1 MTKPTKDQLANL
13 IDPLLKLYLDA
24 AIEEACRPLVAQL
37 EAMITERKTW
47 ITDAK
52 RRMDQLEAE
61 QQALWTRYRE
71 DDKFALT
78 KPKIIRLCKELK
90 IE

>member
-1 MTKPTKDQLANL
+1 MTKPTKDQLAAL
-13 IDPLLKLYLDA
+13 IDPMTRLYLDA
-24 AIEEACRPLVAQL
+24 AIEEACRPLVVQL

-47 ITDAK
+47 LTEAK

-61 QQALWTRYRE
+61 QQALWNRYRE
-71 DDKFALT
+71 DDKFVLT
-78 KPKIIRLCKELK
+78 KAKVIRLCKELK